1 MLFLNSLQ
9 NLNISVKVFTVKPK
23 EAYKGI
29 AAMEPMLPDLQSRE
43 LAELSQNVTLA
54 IGELSAHLPSAVVRR
69 QVSQL
74 VQRMNCYYSNLIE
87 GHKTLPRDIEQAERQ
102 QLTEG
107 PQEERDKQLLAEAH
121 IQTEAAM
128 IKRLESQEGVDVFSS
143 DFICWIHRTF
153 YERLPESMR
162 EAKTLAGASYQIEPG
177 QLREFMVDVG
187 RHTPPDHSVLPQF
200 LDRFRKAYSEPS
212 ILATQQLVAIAA
224 AHHRLAWIHP
234 FGDGNGRV
242 LRLHSH
248 ALLHRQ
254 NLHGHG
260 LCTLS
265 RGLARNRQSYFNHL
279 QAADRGRENDFDGR
293 GNLSAK
299 QLSAFCR
306 FFLKTLL
313 DQAQFM
319 NGLLNLADFRTR
331 IERHFQFQALD
342 LKQDQ
347 EAISAIVTTLAYE
360 GEMQRERVKTIT
372 GKGTTTAAR
381 IIKLGLAEG
390 YFSSPSPKGV
400 LQFALPEKAWES
412 YFPQLFI
419 DLEIDE

>member
-1 MLFLNSLQ
+1 MS
-9 NLNISVKVFTVKPK
+9 PK
-23 EAYKGI
+23 KAYRDI
-29 AAMEPMLPDLQSRE
+29 AAMEPMLPDLQSGE
-43 LAELSQNVTLA
+43 LAELSQKVTLA
-54 IGELSAHLPSAVVRR
+54 IGELNAHLPSAPVRWK
-69 QVSQL
+69 VSQL

-102 QLTEG
+102 QLEEG
-107 PQEERDKQLLAEAH
+107 SQEKRDKQLLAEAH

-128 IKRLESQEGVDVFSS
+128 IKLLESGDGVDVYSP

-162 EAKTLAGASYQIEPG
+162 EAKTLAGGSYQIEPG
-177 QLREFMVDVG
+177 QLRDFMVDVG
-187 RHTPPDHSVLPQF
+187 RHTPPDHGELLRF
-200 LDRFRKAYSEPS
+200 LERFREAYSQPS

-242 LRLHSH
+242 IRLHSH
-248 ALLHRQ
+248 ALLHRHD
-254 NLHGHG
+254 LHGHG

-265 RGLARNRQSYFNHL
+265 RGLARNRQSYFKHL
-279 QAADRGRENDFDGR
+279 QGADNRRENDFDGR

-299 QLSAFCR
+299 QLSLFCR

-319 NGLLNLADFRTR
+319 NGLLNSADLRTR
-331 IERHFQFQALD
+331 IEKYFQFQALH

-347 EAISAIVTTLAYE
+347 EAIGAIVATLAYE
-360 GEMQRERVKTIT
+360 GEMQRERVKSVT
-372 GKGTTTAAR
+372 GMGATTAAR
-381 IIKLGLAEG
+381 LIKLGLSEG

-400 LQFALPEKAWES
+400 LQFALPEKTWES

-419 DLEIDE
+419 DLAVDG

>member
-1 MLFLNSLQ
+1 MNQ
-9 NLNISVKVFTVKPK
+9 R
-23 EAYKGI
+23 EAYRNS
-29 AAMEPMLPDLQSRE
+29 AAMEPMLPDLQSGE
-43 LAELSQNVTLA
+43 LADLSQKVTLA
-54 IGELSAHLPSAVVRR
+54 IGELSAHLPSALVRR

-102 QLTEG
+102 QLEEG
-107 PQEERDKQLLAEAH
+107 PQEEHDKQLLAEAH

-128 IKRLESQEGVDVFSS
+128 IGRLESEEGVDVYSS

-162 EAKTLAGASYQIEPG
+162 EAKMLSGESYQIEPG
-177 QLREFMVDVG
+177 QLRDFMVDVG
-187 RHTPPDHSVLPQF
+187 RHTPPDHAVLPQF
-200 LDRFRKAYSEPS
+200 LERFREAYSQPS

-242 LRLHSH
+242 IRLHSH
-248 ALLHRQ
+248 ALLHRHD
-254 NLHGHG
+254 LHGHG

-265 RGLARNRQSYFNHL
+265 RGLARNRQGYFNHL
-279 QAADRGRENDFDGR
+279 QAADSRRENDYDGR
-293 GNLSAK
+293 GNLSAR
-299 QLSAFCR
+299 QLSLFCR

-319 NGLLNLADFRTR
+319 NGLLNLADLRTR
-331 IERHFQFQALD
+331 IEKYFQFQALH

-347 EAISAIVTTLAYE
+347 EAISAVVTTLAYE
-360 GEMQRERVKTIT
+360 GEIQRERVKTVT
-372 GKGTTTAAR
+372 GKGATTAAR
-381 IIKLGLAEG
+381 IIKLGLSEG

-400 LQFALPEKAWES
+400 LQFSLPEKTWEF

-419 DLEIDE
+419 DLAVDE